1 MSKVK
6 ILTTLFRELQDAVLE
21 LSEEELEKI
30 ISGEYQFTLKI
41 VKKKGVANS
50 KSSKV
55 DDLKYKNLLDSLN
68 LCESRTQGYELLYQ
82 ELNTKSELEKFAR
95 HIEVA
100 VTKSDNIEKIKD
112 NIIESTVGAKL
123 RSDAIQNKN

>member
-55 DDLKYKNLLDSLN
+55 DDFKYKNLLNSLN
-68 LCESRTQGYELLYQ
+68 LCESRTQGYELLCQ